1 MTSWKPGHLL
11 LDLWA
16 ALGTTDGSSSPDT
29 DSQGLLSGR
38 TSFAAS
44 FDGRLVPRGF
54 FLCRFLFRPRA
65 PKSMQPCSASFLLLG
80 PWIQRLTLHPRS
92 RCTSTSMWPSLGLTP
107 SPSSNCTI
115 PCDARAG
122 TEEPEEMDSST
133 RISHKFIFMTTAWTL
148 TLPAR
153 GRLLR
158 QPPRPFPVPAVSSI
172 TAAHRT
178 RCRQPRKALP
188 DLLLPTVLRHVPS
201 PHRCQS

>member
-16 ALGTTDGSSSPDT
+16 ALGTTVPPPLTPTLKGSSLAEPP
-29 DSQGLLSGR
+29 SQPPSIDVWCLE
-38 TSFAAS
+38 AS
-44 FDGRLVPRGF
+44 FFGH
-54 FLCRFLFRPRA
+54 FLFRPRA
-65 PKSMQPCSASFLLLG
+65 PKPMQPCSASFLLLG
-80 PWIQRLTLHPRS
+80 PWIQRLTPHLRS
-92 RCTSTSMWPSLGLTP
+92 GCTSTSTWPSLGLTP

-133 RISHKFIFMTTAWTL
+133 RISHKFIFMITTWTL
-148 TLPAR
+148 TPPAR

-158 QPPRPFPVPAVSSI
+158 QPPRLSPVTAVSSI
-172 TAAHRT
+172 TATHGT

-188 DLLLPTVLRHVPS
+188 DLLLLTVLRHVPS
-201 PHRCQS
+201 PHQCQS